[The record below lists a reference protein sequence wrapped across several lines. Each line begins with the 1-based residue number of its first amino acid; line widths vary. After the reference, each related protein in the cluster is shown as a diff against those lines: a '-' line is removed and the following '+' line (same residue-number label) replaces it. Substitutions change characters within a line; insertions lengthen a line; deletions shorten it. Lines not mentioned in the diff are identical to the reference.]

1 MPGSIAERS
10 LSCCPLIGRTGIPP
24 DERSWMPLSDQ
35 PTWIDY
41 AEFGERFVEAA
52 VTESRIEA
60 AVSGMAGRGMTI
72 GPFSVGPA
80 GLARFVAKG
89 SVGKPHIVRHG
100 PHVHFEVMV
109 PVKLRVDITL
119 GGQRLRLEAVVEID
133 LDLHAR
139 TARPLLIVIDIPP
152 VTGRDVSFVMRAQAI
167 GTAFELLLDPISRMV
182 QREVANRLNAMLD
195 DPESRR
201 GRVFDVEAIIDG
213 RQSEYRGQAE
223 FDWIGYDEFGRQ
235 FFQRVVTAQRVR
247 EVVES
252 LAGKPIEVGPLRTGP
267 RNAAEVSVR
276 GSVRMPRLV
285 PHGDATNDAVPGRA
299 TTAASTAGAA
309 GADAGVAS
317 VHAGAV
323 GVDASAASTDAG
335 AASADATTAGGAD
348 ASAASE
354 DAGASDAG
362 AARVNPGAVSADAG
376 AAGVDPGGASASSTD
391 ADSAAGRT
399 GLHDGSPSGTDGLVA
414 FDLTIPVTLDITV
427 DVLKANRY
435 RAEVEVPLELVARA
449 ADPLLIV
456 IDTEAPAARDIAL
469 AVVAEGWRARTLGR
483 LAKIDEQVAAQVAAV
498 VRGEVADVSRR
509 TIDVAARLNSIGV

>member
-201 GRVFDVEAIIDG
+201 GRVFDVEAIVDG

-317 VHAGAV
+317 VHAGA

-335 AASADATTAGGAD
+335 AASTDASTAGGAD
-348 ASAASE
+348 ASAASA

-376 AAGVDPGGASASSTD
+376 AAGVDPGGASASRTD
-391 ADSAAGRT
+391 ADSDAGRT
-399 GLHDGSPSGTDGLVA
+399 GLHDGSPSDTDGLVA

-469 AVVAEGWRARTLGR
+469 EVVAEGWRARMLGR

-498 VRGEVADVSRR
+498 VRGEVADASRR
-509 TIDVAARLNSIGV
+509 TIDVAARLNSIGI

>member
-1 MPGSIAERS
+1 
-10 LSCCPLIGRTGIPP
+10 
-24 DERSWMPLSDQ
+24 MPLSDQ

-89 SVGKPHIVRHG
+89 SVGKPRIVRHG

-139 TARPLLIVIDIPP
+139 TAAPLLIVIDIPP

-167 GTAFELLLDPISRMV
+167 GTAFELLLDPIARMV
-182 QREVANRLNAMLD
+182 QREVANRLNAILA
-195 DPESRR
+195 DPDSRR

-213 RQSEYRGQAE
+213 AE
-223 FDWIGYDEFGRQ
+223 STHRDREQFDWIGYDEFGRQ
-235 FFQRVVTAQRVR
+235 FFQRIVTAERVR

-252 LAGKPIEVGPLRTGP
+252 MAGKPIEVGPMRTGP
-267 RNAAEVSVR
+267 RNAAEVSVQ
-276 GSVRMPRLV
+276 GSVRVPRL
-285 PHGDATNDAVPGRA
+285 AEREI
-299 TTAASTAGAA
+299 
-309 GADAGVAS
+309 S
-317 VHAGAV
+317 VE
-323 GVDASAASTDAG
+323 SAPE
-335 AASADATTAGGAD
+335 SA
-348 ASAASE
+348 
-354 DAGASDAG
+354 
-362 AARVNPGAVSADAG
+362 
-376 AAGVDPGGASASSTD
+376 
-391 ADSAAGRT
+391 
-399 GLHDGSPSGTDGLVA
+399 GLVA
-414 FDLTIPVTLDITV
+414 FDLTIPVSLDITV
-427 DVLKANRY
+427 EVVQANKY

-456 IDTEAPAARDIAL
+456 IDTEPPRARDIDLEVTAQ
-469 AVVAEGWRARTLGR
+469 GWRARTLGR
-483 LAKIDEQVAAQVAAV
+483 LAKIDAQVAAQVAAV
-498 VRGEVADVSRR
+498 VRDEVADMSRR

>member
-1 MPGSIAERS
+1 
-10 LSCCPLIGRTGIPP
+10 
-24 DERSWMPLSDQ
+24 MPLSDQ

-276 GSVRMPRLV
+276 GSVRMPRLATR
-285 PHGDATNDAVPGRA
+285 GDAATRAVPASDANVDSGGGAGVSAGGAGGDTGGIGRG
-299 TTAASTAGAA
+299 TGGAA
-309 GADAGVAS
+309 PDLGGAAPDAGGAAPDVGEVAP
-317 VHAGAV
+317 
-323 GVDASAASTDAG
+323 DAG
-335 AASADATTAGGAD
+335 GAAPDAGGVAPDADEVGMDAASA
-348 ASAASE
+348 E
-354 DAGASDAG
+354 LEP
-362 AARVNPGAVSADAG
+362 RIEHN
-376 AAGVDPGGASASSTD
+376 
-391 ADSAAGRT
+391 
-399 GLHDGSPSGTDGLVA
+399 GLHEEEPTDTDGLVA

-469 AVVAEGWRARTLGR
+469 EVVAEGWRARMLGR

-498 VRGEVADVSRR
+498 VRGEVADASRR